1 MSPLPVF
8 LVLLQR
14 PIASVAPT
22 APPPEDAGVV
32 WRRDFPLLA
41 VARPALV
48 YLDSAATTHKPAS
61 VVAAMTEFYTRHYAT
76 VHRGVYRVQG
86 LSDDGGNPSLNR
98 SGWGGGPAK
107 AIPQTATPSRWNQI
121 KLRQTQLDPAQN
133 FRHKAWRFSN
143 RF

>member
-61 VVAAMTEFYTRHYAT
+61 VVAAMTDFYTRHYAT

-86 LSDDGGNPSLNR
+86 LSDDGGNPSINC
-98 SGWGGGPAK
+98 SGGRGSSETYSPDSN
-107 AIPQTATPSRWNQI
+107 PLSVEPNQVETNSAGSST
-121 KLRQTQLDPAQN
+121 KLPAQSMA
-133 FRHKAWRFSN
+133 FF
-143 RF
+143 